1 MLVMVNDDRKSYYT
15 FVVIMVVAVS
25 ITLFFNQKQKVHNAI
40 PLCGKITAYVSFL
53 VSRFCNETR
62 KTSTLMET
70 TFKSPSR
77 LKVPKQVI
85 SKIHVNILTKV
96 AAKSA

>member
-1 MLVMVNDDRKSYYT
+1 MVNDDRKSYYT

-53 VSRFCNETR
+53 VSRFCHETR
-62 KTSTLMET
+62 KTSLL
-70 TFKSPSR
+70 SPSR

>member
-40 PLCGKITAYVSFL
+40 PLCGKITAYVSFDI
-53 VSRFCNETR
+53 R
-62 KTSTLMET
+62 TSL
-70 TFKSPSR
+70 KAPS
-77 LKVPKQVI
+77 
-85 SKIHVNILTKV
+85 
-96 AAKSA
+96 SAQTSD